1 MKYLFK
7 TILLLVS
14 ALLIFSP
21 TVRSQTAGDAFFAD
35 NQIHEIRFNF
45 SQPGF
50 LDSLKTN
57 YTLDQYMRCDL
68 EVDGVAYPS
77 CGVKYKGNS
86 SYNNQGKKKPF
97 RIDFEEYVDSQ
108 EVDGLEKLVLNNA
121 FKDPT
126 LLREKLMLDF
136 LNDHGIAAPRASFAR
151 LYLNGYYW
159 GLYSV
164 VEDVNKTF
172 LKDRFENKGGNLF
185 KGDPHGTLTWKGADP
200 SLYMADYE
208 LKTNETENDWSDLV
222 QLLNALN
229 NTPSA
234 QLADSL
240 DQHLNLDS
248 WFSYWAAHNL
258 FVNLDSYIGSGH
270 NYFLYHNKDTDKFEW
285 TTWDVNEAF
294 GNFNMGLSLANLKTL
309 AIGYIPNPANQRP
322 MMNRL
327 WQDPSLQ
334 KRLADRLCALLD
346 DFDNAHL
353 DARIDALANLIRP
366 AVQAD
371 TLKFYSNTLFEQN
384 LSQDVNIGGGP
395 GGGNIAGLKA
405 FVTARHNSLEQQL
418 AGFGC
423 SLSGVSNAFDGTQIK
438 LSPNPFG
445 ENLSLSYSSE
455 KEETLL
461 LTWANLSGQTVLTET
476 LQVQKGMNEWQ
487 PALPIMTGMYFL
499 TIAGE
504 TGKWTQ
510 KVVRTGF

>member
-1 MKYLFK
+1 MKYLSKNF
-7 TILLLVS
+7 LLFVS
-14 ALLIFSP
+14 AFLIFYP
-21 TVRSQTAGDAFFAD
+21 TLRSQSTGDAFFAD

-50 LDSLKTN
+50 LDSLKAN

-68 EVDGVAYPS
+68 QVDGVAYPTS
-77 CGVKYKGNS
+77 GVKYKGNS

-108 EVDGLEKLVLNNA
+108 KVDGLAKLVLNNA

-136 LNDHGIAAPRASFAR
+136 LNEHGIAAPRASFAR

-172 LKDRFENKGGNLF
+172 LKDRFDNKGGNLF
-185 KGDPHGTLTWKGADP
+185 KGDPHGALTWKGPDA

-208 LKTNETENDWSDLV
+208 LKTNETANDWSDLV

-240 DQHLNLDS
+240 GQHLNLDS

-285 TTWDVNEAF
+285 ITWDVNEAF
-294 GNFNMGLSLANLKTL
+294 GNFNMGLALANIKTL

-327 WQDPSLQ
+327 WQDAAFKQ
-334 KRLADRLCALLD
+334 RLADRLCALLD
-346 DFDNAHL
+346 DFDNAHF
-353 DARIDALANLIRP
+353 DARIDALANLIRS

-384 LSQDVNIGGGP
+384 LSQDVNIGQGP
-395 GGGNIAGLKA
+395 GGGNVAGLKT
-405 FVTARHNSLEQQL
+405 FVTARHNSLVQQL
-418 AGFGC
+418 ASFGC
-423 SLSGVSNAFDGTQIK
+423 SLSGVSEGFNDGQIK
-438 LSPNPFG
+438 LSPNPFV
-445 ENLSLSYSSE
+445 ENLSLSFTSE
-455 KEETLL
+455 KEENLV
-461 LTWANLSGQTVLTET
+461 LTWANVSGQTVLIET
-476 LQVQKGMNEWQ
+476 LHAQSGMNEWHPQ
-487 PALPIMTGMYFL
+487 VPNITGMYFL
-499 TIAGE
+499 TISGE
-504 TGKWTQ
+504 TGKRTQ
-510 KVVRTGF
+510 KVVRAGF